1 MNRNT
6 AESAANSQRN
16 AEEESNSESNQ
27 EEESNSMEDS
37 AANSMEEAEVD
48 AKMAGKAAKMEEIR
62 RGIPIEPTEGDI
74 VRLRIV
80 YPDGTKLQRSFLASD
95 RFGFVLDLIDLDIFD
110 HNLGFPEFRLCMT
123 MPRKELDRV
132 GMWEWGEV

>member
-27 EEESNSMEDS
+27 EEESNSME
-37 AANSMEEAEVD
+37 EAEVD
-48 AKMAGKAAKMEEIR
+48 AKMAEKAAKMEEIR

>member
-16 AEEESNSESNQ
+16 AEVSESNSTEDSG
-27 EEESNSMEDS
+27 SNSMEDS
-37 AANSMEEAEVD
+37 ESNSNEKAEMD
-48 AKMAGKAAKMEEIR
+48 AKMAEKAAKMEAIR
-62 RGIPIEPTEGDI
+62 RGIPMEPTEGEI

-132 GMWEWGEV
+132 GIWAWGEV

>member
-16 AEEESNSESNQ
+16 AEVSESNSTEDS
-27 EEESNSMEDS
+27 ESNSMEDS
-37 AANSMEEAEVD
+37 GSNSNEKAEMD
-48 AKMAGKAAKMEEIR
+48 AKMAEKAAKMEEIR
-62 RGIPIEPTEGDI
+62 RGIPMEPTEGEI

-132 GMWEWGEV
+132 GIWAWREV